1 VNKKISKSNNN
12 SWVFWLTGI
21 FVILA
26 IIVFTFALIRIQ
38 DKKSDISFEVTNRNL
53 NENPI
58 PELRKFRVVRIID
71 GDGLIIIG
79 SDEIEINIRLAG
91 IDAPEINQ
99 PFGIESKESLEALI
113 GNRLITM
120 DDPKK
125 GKYGRYIANVF
136 VEEVWI
142 NREMVEKGY
151 AWYDKINS
159 SDYSLQLAE
168 KEAREKALGIW
179 RTANP
184 IPPWEWRSEN

>member
-1 VNKKISKSNNN
+1 VERKENKKSNG

-26 IIVFTFALIRIQ
+26 IIVFTFALIHIQ

>member
-1 VNKKISKSNNN
+1 VDIKENKKSNG

-21 FVILA
+21 FVIMA
-26 IIVFTFALIRIQ
+26 IFVFTVAIMRIQ
-38 DKKSDISFEVTNRNL
+38 EKKSDASFEVTNRNL

-58 PELRKFRVVRIID
+58 PELGKFRVVRIID

-79 SDEIEINIRLAG
+79 SDEIELNIRLAG

-99 PFGIESKESLEALI
+99 PFGIESKESLETLI

-142 NREMVEKGY
+142 NREMVATGY

-159 SDYSLQLAE
+159 SDYSLQLVE
-168 KEAREKALGIW
+168 KEARGKALGIW
-179 RTANP
+179 RTVNP

>member
-1 VNKKISKSNNN
+1 MDRKENKKSNG

-26 IIVFTFALIRIQ
+26 IIVFTFAIARIQ
-38 DKKSDISFEVTNRNL
+38 EKKSDASLVFKSDSL
-53 NENPI
+53 AENPM
-58 PELRKFRVVRIID
+58 PRPGEFRVVRVID

-79 SDEIEINIRLAG
+79 MDEIELSIRLAG

-125 GKYGRYIANVF
+125 GKYGRYIANVL
-136 VEEVWI
+136 VEKVWI
-142 NREMVEKGY
+142 NREMVANGY

-159 SDYSLQLAE
+159 SDYSLQLVE
-168 KEAREKALGIW
+168 KEAKEKALGIW

-184 IPPWEWRSEN
+184 IPPWEWRSNN

>member
-1 VNKKISKSNNN
+1 VERKENKKSNG